1 MGYQEQNSPS
11 AEIKRIYTGFPAFW
25 KENAWFRGIGI
36 WLLALL
42 LALLMPVDDT
52 FSRRIPAEAFSG
64 EEGVI
69 LYPGDYVLTILYDS
83 KTPLEVQAWDAK
95 YVHPDNT
102 QGIEVFSRTLPAA
115 EDGMEEIFFTVESLT
130 TELCLYSQGLLNEE
144 QVSSRVTV
152 ASVGRIYRDKEFFV
166 ATVFLLGLFLLLYT
180 RKRSFSREEKLSH
193 LLLLGSV
200 FLASWILTSDYLPE
214 AHDLMIH
221 FSRVE
226 GLANGLKAG
235 YFPVRIYPDLMN
247 DYGYAFPIFYP
258 DFFLYIPAVLRVF
271 GVSTFLGY
279 KVLIFLI
286 HLVTAYSG
294 WFAYSRLTKSRR
306 WGLIAAILYTL
317 APYRLMDTYVRS
329 ALGESLAMAFLPLW
343 LYSVHELL
351 RGDYKKWIWSVL
363 SFTCLL
369 RSHLLTTELAV
380 LFTVVLAVFS
390 VNKLLDGKRLLTI
403 LLAGVCTL
411 GLNTGF
417 LVPFMDHLGYDYNV
431 FLEAAGTL
439 SGSTLQGP
447 RLFAFNVSDI
457 MSARLYYFDSKQ
469 NFSWILGLG
478 LVAGC
483 LCLVAAGI
491 LHGKEKLPGYRKA
504 RKSMLLGVFFVYL
517 STKFF
522 PWDLVFQ
529 VEWLRNITSILQFP
543 WRLLAFAMLFLP
555 VTAAYGFEQLFQE
568 HKLRQF
574 FLVLA
579 LGFSALCA
587 IVYLDAYYGQAKPS
601 IFKNS
606 APFLDHKQVDD
617 LYLIGN
623 VGRGSYYRRDNIVEP
638 EDETL
643 PIEISN
649 YQNSP
654 LAVEFDY
661 QSETDQKLNIPFVYD
676 KHYEA
681 VLDNGEQLI
690 TYVGGSGRLGV
701 YLKAGSGHV
710 SVAYTDPGLYQ
721 LADACQAGVAI
732 LLITGSVWRWYRKR
746 EKPGQI
752 QHVPKEV

>member
-1 MGYQEQNSPS
+1 MEFQEQNSPS
-11 AEIKRIYTGFPAFW
+11 TANIKNHTSLSVLWR
-25 KENAWFRGIGI
+25 ENAWLRGIVI

-42 LALLMPVDDT
+42 LAFLMPVDDT
-52 FSRRIPAEAFSG
+52 LSRRIPTETFSG

-83 KTPLEVQAWDAK
+83 QTPLHVRAQDAK

-102 QGIEVFSRTLPAA
+102 QGIELFSTTLPAA
-115 EDGMEEIFFTVESLT
+115 VDGVEKISFTVESLT
-130 TELCLYSQGLLNEE
+130 SELHLYCQEILDEAN
-144 QVSSRVTV
+144 VTSRVTV
-152 ASVGRIYRDKEFFV
+152 ESVGRIYRDKEFFV
-166 ATVFLLGLFLLLYT
+166 AVVFLVGLFLLLYT
-180 RKRSFSREEKLSH
+180 RKRAFSREEKLAH

-200 FLASWILTSDYLPE
+200 FLVSWILTSDYLPE

-221 FSRVE
+221 FNRVE

-235 YFPVRIYPDLMN
+235 YFPVRIYPNLMN

-258 DFFLYIPAVLRVF
+258 DLFLYIPAVLRVL

-294 WFAYSRLTKSRR
+294 WFAFSRLTKSRR
-306 WGLIAAILYTL
+306 LGLVAAVLYTL

-343 LYSVHELL
+343 LYSVWELL
-351 RGDYKKWIWSVL
+351 RGNYKRWIWAVL

-380 LFTVVLAVFS
+380 LFTVVLTLISFR
-390 VNKLLDGKRLLTI
+390 KLLEKKRILTI

-411 GLNTGF
+411 GLNIGF
-417 LVPFMDHLGYDYNV
+417 LVPFLDHMGYDYNV
-431 FLEAAGTL
+431 FLEVAGTL

-447 RLFAFNVSDI
+447 RLFSFYISDV
-457 MSARLYYFDSKQ
+457 MSARLYYFDTKQ

-478 LVAGC
+478 LVSGC

-491 LHGKEKLPGYRKA
+491 LHGKEKLPGYGKA
-504 RKSMLLGVFFVYL
+504 KRAMLLGVLFVYL

-529 VEWLRNITSILQFP
+529 VEWLRNVTSILQFP
-543 WRLLAFAMLFLP
+543 WRLLAFATLFLS
-555 VTAAYGFEQLFQE
+555 VSAAYGFELLFRD
-568 HKLRQF
+568 HKLKHF
-574 FLVLA
+574 FQTLA
-579 LGFSALCA
+579 LGFTALCA
-587 IVYLDAYYGQAKPS
+587 IVYMDSYYGQAVPS

-606 APFLDHKQVDD
+606 APFLEHKQVDD
-617 LYLIGN
+617 LYLIGK
-623 VGRGSYYRRDNIVEP
+623 VERGSYYRRENTVEP
-638 EDETL
+638 ENENL
-643 PIEISN
+643 PLEISN
-649 YQNSP
+649 YKNRP

-661 QSETDQKLNIPFVYD
+661 SSETDQRLNLPFVYD

-681 VLDNGEQLI
+681 VLDGEQQV
-690 TYVGGSGRLGV
+690 TYIGGSGRLGL

-710 SVAYTDPGLYQ
+710 SVAYKDPGLYQ
-721 LADACQAGVAI
+721 MADVLQACVAVLLAAVFFWKRYRRRPMLEKTPDS
-732 LLITGSVWRWYRKR
+732 LL
-746 EKPGQI
+746 
-752 QHVPKEV
+752 